1 MSTILIYV
9 VGQVVQLG
17 EFEIFLCSG
26 KPRILII
33 FHRNHIMSDP
43 PNIFVYRFISFCR
56 FANYSFER

>member
-26 KPRILII
+26 KPRSKLE
-33 FHRNHIMSDP
+33 FHL
-43 PNIFVYRFISFCR
+43 
-56 FANYSFER
+56 